1 MRYQKIHSQIW
12 HDEKFMQFTP
22 EAQRLFLY
30 LMSSPHSNS
39 IGLYVIPKMYICA
52 DLQLTIQQL
61 KKPFDE
67 LIKNGLIMYD
77 DSVNLLLII
86 NHLKHNKIE
95 NEKQAQ
101 GASKI
106 VAILPKSKLY
116 QEVIIQLP
124 KHYHNPLV
132 KALKE
137 LYAIPEEKEKE
148 KTEEET
154 KEKEN
159 IYVDFPDLNIKA
171 WESWLAYKK
180 LIKDKYKT
188 ERGEKAKIQNL
199 INITNG
205 DKNYQAELIDYA
217 IKEEWK
223 GIYIPNGGGNEKGRQ
238 AHRPNKPTGADNIAV
253 ILKDIYEGRGDEGGA
268 G

>member
-1 MRYQKIHSQIW
+1 
-12 HDEKFMQFTP
+12 MQFTP

-52 DLQLTIQQL
+52 DLQMTIQQL

-67 LIKNGLIMYD
+67 LTKNGLIMYD
-77 DSVNLLLII
+77 ESVNLLLII

-116 QEVIIQLP
+116 QEVVIQLP
-124 KHYHNPLV
+124 KHYHKPLV
-132 KALKE
+132 KVLKE

-154 KEKEN
+154 ETKEEPLWKIPTEVNSKAWGEFEQHRKGMTKDKQLTDLARTKASSKLLKLASSHDEQQEIIDQTIERGYTGLFPIEKKGSKSGFKTRSERNAEAKDEFLRKNASKEKDITPEM
-159 IYVDFPDLNIKA
+159 
-171 WESWLAYKK
+171 
-180 LIKDKYKT
+180 KT
-188 ERGEKAKIQNL
+188 LEA
-199 INITNG
+199 
-205 DKNYQAELIDYA
+205 
-217 IKEEWK
+217 
-223 GIYIPNGGGNEKGRQ
+223 
-238 AHRPNKPTGADNIAV
+238 
-253 ILKDIYEGRGDEGGA
+253 
-268 G
+268 